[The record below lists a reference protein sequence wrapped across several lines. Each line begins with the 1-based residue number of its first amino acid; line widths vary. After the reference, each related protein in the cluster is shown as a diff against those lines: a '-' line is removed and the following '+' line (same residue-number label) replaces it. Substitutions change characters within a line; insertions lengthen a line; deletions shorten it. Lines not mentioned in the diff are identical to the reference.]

1 MDGTLCY
8 VFQTHTEVDQLLPQD
23 VSACS
28 PRPTEKQQQI
38 ESVFLS
44 CNYLQMLMNLAALLR
59 NEGMFQYNR
68 V

>member
-1 MDGTLCY
+1 MKMDGTLCY

-44 CNYLQMLMNLAALLR
+44 CNYLQM
-59 NEGMFQYNR
+59 
-68 V
+68 